1 MAGTI
6 SLVDLLGSL
15 RTGAAAGRSA
25 QGSVDGDF
33 STLLAGLRGQGTAVA
48 TLATG
53 VETLGRAIGA
63 GNGAAGVQ
71 QAGATAQELLATRV
85 RLAGGLRAFEA
96 ATLQALREV
105 DAGGQAGQQAGQ
117 DILQGAAQAL
127 GAFLGQADAV
137 LGTDSVARL
146 DAALKALTA
155 QDGGPDGTK
164 AGATESKAGEA
175 TGDPAALAGALFALV
190 AQSLGLVRPVVDV
203 QPTRSHLLLGAA
215 LPVGAPDDAT
225 AGAAPETPPVT
236 SAVKLAPTPAD
247 APARSVTPL
256 VRTLVQA
263 GADAHAHAH
272 AEVHSAAKKDTLVPK
287 GPADPF
293 AQMLGTPIDSAGQA
307 GPGQNAAVQAA
318 AVQSGAG
325 MTTGQVAGTPAAA
338 VTSAAAAQ
346 SGPAAQVPAAA
357 FAGFVSTQIRSAGV
371 QDGVTRIALQP
382 RGLGEIEVDMR
393 RDDSG
398 RLNVVLRVE
407 NPMVLAALRGDQA
420 RLAEILSASGMAG
433 QGGSGQPGATLDFQ
447 SFGRQGKQ
455 DRPARGGTIGTVA
468 ATGDSTAEAETPGTS
483 AAQGRIGRDAL
494 DITI

>member
-15 RTGAAAGRSA
+15 RTGAAAGRST

-33 STLLAGLRGQGTAVA
+33 STLLAGLKGQGTAAA

-155 QDGGPDGTK
+155 QDGGPDATK
-164 AGATESKAGEA
+164 ANVSESKGGDV

-190 AQSLGLVRPVVDV
+190 AQSLGLVRPAVDV

-225 AGAAPETPPVT
+225 AGAPPDTPPAA

-247 APARSVTPL
+247 APASSVTPL
-256 VRTLVQA
+256 IRTLVQA
-263 GADAHAHAH
+263 GTDAHAH

-293 AQMLGTPIDSAGQA
+293 AQMLGTPIDGAGQA
-307 GPGQNAAVQAA
+307 VPGQNAAVQAA